1 MKKSII
7 LTSLLI
13 LTSVSFANVNTNIKS
28 LDIYKN
34 KSFVTQELNILNTS
48 SDLIGMVYL
57 ADIRF
62 SVNGLCKIGDTN
74 VSINNY
80 SKDKLSIA
88 IKNTKREL
96 AFKRNEIKSVKNEIN
111 SLSSIKYE
119 KDAVNLQNI
128 KDVSSFIKKETINN
142 YNLIYTYEEELR
154 KLNEKL
160 NDLSLKKHSDIYS
173 KINYNITCEKD
184 STVRITYPISN
195 VLVDNVYEINAKS
208 KENKVEIKNSAFLL
222 QSSGFDFENIDINLF
237 SYYYENQLNPNTFI
251 PLYLD
256 EEKKRIFKR
265 VANSKMSVVEDKEMM
280 EVSMMNSS
288 PARMKVRSKYK
299 ESATRAYFKASN
311 VNLKSGVNNQV
322 TFSNETYDTKNT
334 IEIDAYST
342 AKAFYKVAFN
352 SPKLY
357 TSLNTKVYLDSAFVG
372 KSYLKE
378 IKKDKESYLYFS
390 EDKFI
395 DVKKELIK
403 DMKEE
408 PFFSMSKLKT
418 EKLWKYTITNNHKIK
433 KTISLVERVPVSKH
447 EDIKVKLISKIKYT
461 KKDAN
466 GKISYDFN
474 LEANEKKIIEFG
486 YEVEK
491 PYKK

>member
-7 LTSLLI
+7 LTSLLTLSSI
-13 LTSVSFANVNTNIKS
+13 SFANVNTNIKS

-34 KSFVTQELNILNTS
+34 KSFVTQELNISSTS
-48 SDLIGMVYL
+48 SDLIGRVYL
-57 ADIRF
+57 PDVKF
-62 SVNGLCKIGDTN
+62 WVNGICNIEDTN
-74 VSINNY
+74 MVFNNY

-88 IKNTKREL
+88 INDAKREL
-96 AFKRNEIKSVKNEIN
+96 VFKQNEIKSVKNEIA

-142 YNLIYTYEEELR
+142 YNLIYTYNQEL
-154 KLNEKL
+154 KKINEKL
-160 NDLSLKKHSDIYS
+160 NDLSLKKSSDIYS
-173 KINYNITCEKD
+173 KIYYNITCEKD

-195 VLVDNVYEINAKS
+195 VSVNNVYDINAKS
-208 KENKVEIKNSAFLL
+208 KESKVEIKNSAFLL
-222 QSSGFDFENIDINLF
+222 QSSGFDFENIDVNLF
-237 SYYYENQLNPNTFI
+237 SYYYSNQVNPNRFF

-256 EEKKRIFKR
+256 EEKKKIFKR
-265 VANSKMSVVEDKEMM
+265 IAKKMSTVADKEMM
-280 EVSMMNSS
+280 EVSMMSS
-288 PARMKVRSKYK
+288 PSRSVKSKPIYK

-311 VNLKSGVNNQV
+311 INLKSGENKQV
-322 TFSNETYDTKNT
+322 VFSNETYDTKNT
-334 IEIDAYST
+334 IEIDAYS
-342 AKAFYKVAFN
+342 ASKAFYKVAFT

-372 KSYLKE
+372 NSYLKE
-378 IKKDKESYLYFS
+378 IKKDKETYLYFS

-395 DVKKELIK
+395 DVKKELIT
-403 DMKEE
+403 DMKEK

-418 EKLWKYTITNNHKIK
+418 EKLWKYTITNNHKVK
-433 KTISLVERVPVSKH
+433 KTISLVERLPVSKH

-466 GKISYDFN
+466 GKISYDFD
-474 LEANEKKIIEFG
+474 LKPNEKKIIEFG